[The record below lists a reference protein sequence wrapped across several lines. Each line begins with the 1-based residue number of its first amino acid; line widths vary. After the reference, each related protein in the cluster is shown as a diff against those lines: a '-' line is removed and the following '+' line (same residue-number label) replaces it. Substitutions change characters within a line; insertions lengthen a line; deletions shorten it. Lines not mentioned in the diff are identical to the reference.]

1 MVVEKFE
8 QWIDFMYWDT
18 NIGKVN
24 SVRGK
29 VHEYFPINL
38 DYTTKVEVK
47 VDMQKYMKNTIDE
60 FTVNIEKS

>member
-1 MVVEKFE
+1 
-8 QWIDFMYWDT
+8 MYWDT